1 MQPTDA
7 TKQLENHT
15 PGTIVRQRAPRRSH
29 ESKTCESARSRNLFR
44 ELRTRERTRGFDRLN

>member
-7 TKQLENHT
+7 TKQPENHT
-15 PGTIVRQRAPRRSH
+15 PWTIARQRATRRSR
-29 ESKTCESARSRNLFR
+29 ESKTCESARSRNLSR